1 MICPEAKAQIYSVD
15 ENLPANQ
22 VAQMFGV
29 LDRLE
34 RTHEKEKGEV
44 ADEKVNCK
52 RSKVVFVGCVSI
64 FYNDRGLIFITHA
77 NKDLVDHGKT

>member
-1 MICPEAKAQIYSVD
+1 MCPEAKSQIYSVD

-22 VAQMFGV
+22 VARMFGV

-34 RTHEKEKGEV
+34 RTREKEKGEV

-64 FYNDRGLIFITHA
+64 FYNDRGFIFIPHA
-77 NKDLVDHGKT
+77 NKVLAD